1 MATITSA
8 GAGSGIDLESVISA
22 SVAAKKTQLQQP
34 ITTKKTNTQITLTG
48 VGQLKSAISTFDTTL
63 AKLSTPGAFNKRAI
77 NITQDTDDPILKI
90 APTPMLRMVSTMS
103 PSTNWRPPARL
114 RAPSQARPPR

>member
-34 ITTKKTNTQITLTG
+34 ITTKKTNTQITLRIERG
-48 VGQLKSAISTFDTTL
+48 YVGANVHSHNGFS
-63 AKLSTPGAFNKRAI
+63 
-77 NITQDTDDPILKI
+77 
-90 APTPMLRMVSTMS
+90 
-103 PSTNWRPPARL
+103 
-114 RAPSQARPPR
+114 